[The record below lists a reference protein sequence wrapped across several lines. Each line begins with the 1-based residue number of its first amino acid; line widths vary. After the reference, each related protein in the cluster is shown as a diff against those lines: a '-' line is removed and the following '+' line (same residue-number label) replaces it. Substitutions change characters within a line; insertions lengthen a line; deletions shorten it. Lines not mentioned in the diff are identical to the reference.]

1 MAIRLRVN
9 GVAHDITV
17 APRTTLVEALRNE
30 IGLTGTKSVCDQ
42 GACGACTV
50 IVDGERVTSC
60 IMLAVMADGREITTI
75 EGVTAP
81 DGSTPHPLQTAF
93 VQHDALQCGF
103 CTPGQIMSALAFLRQ
118 HPDPTL
124 DEIRIGMTGNLCRC
138 AAYVGIRDAIAA
150 TAKQRNEEART

>member
-17 APRTTLVEALRNE
+17 EPRTTLVEALRNE

-138 AAYVGIRDAIAA
+138 AAYVGIRDAIAS

>member
-17 APRTTLVEALRNE
+17 EPRTTLVEALRNV

>member
-17 APRTTLVEALRNE
+17 EPRTTLVEALRNE